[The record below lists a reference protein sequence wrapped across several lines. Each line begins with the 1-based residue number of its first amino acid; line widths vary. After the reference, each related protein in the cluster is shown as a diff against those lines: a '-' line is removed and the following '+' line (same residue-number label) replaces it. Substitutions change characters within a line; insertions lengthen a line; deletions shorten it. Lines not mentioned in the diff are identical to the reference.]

1 MKHLH
6 TGQFKQVYKEVKT
19 PLPHVNFL
27 ILGFLVW
34 LEQHYL
40 DYTIKANVDSAI
52 KDYLKN
58 DKNLRGQYT
67 TCTVSHFPHWQQ
79 CYYRLFGLI
88 ESHELHESNCNK
100 DVTILSPAVRLVK
113 CGLPFTLIRNMD
125 AVWDCYNVWPSV
137 CVSVVAVSYRS

>member
-40 DYTIKANVDSAI
+40 DYTIKANLDSAI
-52 KDYLKN
+52 DDYHKQMDRLKN
-58 DKNLRGQYT
+58 DRNLRGRYT
-67 TCTVSHFPHWQQ
+67 TCTRSGFPHIYCVTLQ
-79 CYYRLFGLI
+79 RLGLI
-88 ESHELHESNCNK
+88 ESHDSDESQRNK
-100 DVTILSPAVRLVK
+100 DAVHTGLAVRLVK

-125 AVWDCYNVWPSV
+125 AT
-137 CVSVVAVSYRS
+137 